1 MENGNQYIPKFYL
14 NKFSYLNNNQEIGV
28 YNICKEQFAKNIQI
42 VSQIQNP
49 YSFGMGCVIEEWLRN
64 VEATTDLYFTDI
76 IYCNTLPNFSKDYF
90 EKLIYFILLFELRNP
105 SEAMLVDKSLNL
117 LLSEIPAEKR
127 MSSDCKNKYEIPN
140 GINFSVLDKSLDCCK
155 DLKTKLIINRTSIPF
170 ITSDKPVVRYN
181 QFLEN
186 FDFSGEIVSYGIM
199 GLQIFIPI
207 SPNHLLFF
215 YDDAVYNVGS
225 EEESRFFVE
234 NENDIMQLNLLQYL
248 NAKEFLY
255 FNDELNRT
263 LFAEMNNA
271 ASKFKKTNNRICE
284 DIPSL
289 NEIRLGMNLSFV
301 TKNTPIDAFKLNQIQ
316 IPKRELV
323 IEKMRYW
330 C

>member
-1 MENGNQYIPKFYL
+1 MKNGNQYIPKFYI
-14 NKFSYLNNNQEIGV
+14 NNFSNNNSNQEIGV
-28 YNICKEQFAKNIQI
+28 YNICKGEFAKNIQLG
-42 VSQIQNP
+42 SQIQNP
-49 YSFGMGCVIEEWLRN
+49 YSFGIGCVIEEWLRN
-64 VEATTDLYFTDI
+64 VESTTDLYFSDI
-76 IYCNTLPNFSKDYF
+76 IYCNTLPDYSVDYF

-105 SEAMLVDKSLNL
+105 SEAKLVDKSLNL
-117 LLSEIPAEKR
+117 LISEIPTEKR
-127 MSSDCKNKYEIPN
+127 MSNDCKNEYKIPN
-140 GINFSVLDKSLDCCK
+140 GIDFSILDKSLDCCK

-215 YDDAVYNVGS
+215 YDDGVYNVGT

-234 NENDIMQLNLLQYL
+234 SEIDIIQFNLLQFL
-248 NAKEFLY
+248 NAKQCLY
-255 FNDELNRT
+255 FNETFNT
-263 LFAEMNNA
+263 SLFSEMNNS
-271 ASKFKKTNNRICE
+271 ASKFIKAEKRICE
-284 DIPSL
+284 DIASL
-289 NEIRLGMNLSFV
+289 NEIRTGMNLSFV
-301 TKNTPIDAFKLNQIQ
+301 TKKTPLDAFQLNQVQ

-323 IEKMRYW
+323 IENMRYW